1 MNRFRDSAANFPP
14 VAGQLQAL
22 QRPGHTML
30 IVPPAR
36 APLGPATRT
45 YVPFECRDMG
55 YHMTEGETPEPD
67 GALFDVHEGNL
78 NEELPDIEDD
88 LGDSPEGWWSFQLDA
103 SVTKYLMLEAALSP
117 GSYGVPVGYV
127 TARRLFLTEDPGS
140 YVTEAGD
147 PETGAPPPYA
157 WRRMARL
164 VTDADFNLTI
174 VPYKKGDQT
183 VSIIVSDYT
192 CSTKTLNV
200 VWERSAA

>member
-1 MNRFRDSAANFPP
+1 MNTMSRFKNSATNFPP

-22 QRPGHTML
+22 HRPGHTML

-36 APLGPATRT
+36 APLGPDARI

-78 NEELPDIEDD
+78 NEELPDIEDN
-88 LGDSPEGWWSFQLDA
+88 LGDSPEGWWSFQLEA
-103 SVTKYLMLEAALSP
+103 SVTKYLMLEAALD
-117 GSYGVPVGYV
+117 SYGDV
-127 TARRLFLTEDPGS
+127 TARRLFLTDAPDS
-140 YVTEAGD
+140 YVTESGD
-147 PETGAPPPYA
+147 PETGDPPPYA

-192 CSTKTLNV
+192 CSQKTRNV